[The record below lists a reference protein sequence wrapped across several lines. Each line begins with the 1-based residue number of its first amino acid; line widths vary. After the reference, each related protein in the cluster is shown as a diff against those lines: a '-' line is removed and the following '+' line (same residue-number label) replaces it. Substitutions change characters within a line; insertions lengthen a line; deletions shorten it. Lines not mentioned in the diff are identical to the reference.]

1 MVHTIMRD
9 PMRPILLATLI
20 MITILLFM
28 NFAVGKEQTKSQ
40 WLNDNPCMIKI
51 VIKEKEISAELH
63 EIDISNISE
72 EIKSISPYDDFPT
85 LVDRDLVLQNSR
97 VIIEYLDE
105 RFPHPPLLPVDP
117 VARAK
122 FRLALDRI
130 EHQWYPEFN
139 NAYQNG
145 ALDDSF
151 KEKIKSY
158 FLEIVPLISD
168 SYFMSEDFG
177 LVDCSLAPLLWRV
190 KCLGLEITENQKI
203 IDDYCERIFNRESFQ
218 ASLTETER
226 DM

>member
-1 MVHTIMRD
+1 MTS
-9 PMRPILLATLI
+9 LANRRSA
-20 MITILLFM
+20 ILLFSLPDCLHSHR
-28 NFAVGKEQTKSQ
+28 TR
-40 WLNDNPCMIKI
+40 L

-63 EIDISNISE
+63 EIDVNDISE
-72 EIKSISPYDDFPT
+72 EVKSISPYDDFPT

-139 NAYQNG
+139 DSYSNG
-145 ALDDSF
+145 SIDDAF
-151 KEKIKSY
+151 VEKIRSY

-168 SYFMSEDFG
+168 HFFMSDEFG

-190 KCLGLEITENQKI
+190 KCLGIQLDKNKSVIEKYS
-203 IDDYCERIFNRESFQ
+203 DRIFNRESFQ
-218 ASLTETER
+218 ASLSETER
-226 DM
+226 DI

>member
-1 MVHTIMRD
+1 MTS
-9 PMRPILLATLI
+9 LANRRSA
-20 MITILLFM
+20 ILLFSLPDCLHSHR
-28 NFAVGKEQTKSQ
+28 TR
-40 WLNDNPCMIKI
+40 L

-85 LVDRDLVLQNSR
+85 LVDRELVLQNSR

-139 NAYQNG
+139 DSYNNG
-145 ALDDSF
+145 KIDNSF
-151 KEKIKSY
+151 VEKIKSY

-168 SYFMSEDFG
+168 DFFMSEDFG
-177 LVDCSLAPLLWRV
+177 LVDCSLAPLLWRI
-190 KCLGLEITENQKI
+190 KCLGIQLDKNKSV
-203 IDDYCERIFNRESFQ
+203 IDKYSERIFNRESFQ
-218 ASLTETER
+218 ASLSETER
-226 DM
+226 DI

>member
-1 MVHTIMRD
+1 MTS
-9 PMRPILLATLI
+9 LANRRSA
-20 MITILLFM
+20 ILLFSLPDCLHSHR
-28 NFAVGKEQTKSQ
+28 TR
-40 WLNDNPCMIKI
+40 L

-63 EIDISNISE
+63 EVDINNISE
-72 EIKSISPYDDFPT
+72 EIKFISPYDDFPT

-122 FRLALDRI
+122 FRLALDKI

-145 ALDDSF
+145 RVDDPF

-158 FLEIVPLISD
+158 FLEIVPLITNKF
-168 SYFMSEDFG
+168 FMSEDFG
-177 LVDCSLAPLLWRV
+177 LVDCSLAPLLWRI
-190 KCLGLEITENQKI
+190 KSLNIDIMENKKI
-203 IDDYCERIFNRESFQ
+203 IDDYSERIFSKESFQ
-218 ASLTETER
+218 ASLTETEQ

>member
-1 MVHTIMRD
+1 MTS
-9 PMRPILLATLI
+9 LANRRSA
-20 MITILLFM
+20 ILLFSLPDCLHSHR
-28 NFAVGKEQTKSQ
+28 TR
-40 WLNDNPCMIKI
+40 L

-85 LVDRDLVLQNSR
+85 LVDRELVLQNSR

-139 NAYQNG
+139 
-145 ALDDSF
+145 DSYNSGKIDNLF
-151 KEKIKSY
+151 VEKIKSY

-168 SYFMSEDFG
+168 DFFMSEDFG
-177 LVDCSLAPLLWRV
+177 LVDCSLAPLLWRI
-190 KCLGLEITENQKI
+190 KCLGIQLDKNKSV
-203 IDDYCERIFNRESFQ
+203 IDKYSERIFNRESFQ
-218 ASLTETER
+218 ASLSETER
-226 DM
+226 DI

>member
-1 MVHTIMRD
+1 MTS
-9 PMRPILLATLI
+9 LANRRSA
-20 MITILLFM
+20 ILLFSLPDCLHSHR
-28 NFAVGKEQTKSQ
+28 TR
-40 WLNDNPCMIKI
+40 L

-145 ALDDSF
+145 ALDG
-151 KEKIKSY
+151 
-158 FLEIVPLISD
+158 LI
-168 SYFMSEDFG
+168 
-177 LVDCSLAPLLWRV
+177 
-190 KCLGLEITENQKI
+190 
-203 IDDYCERIFNRESFQ
+203 
-218 ASLTETER
+218 
-226 DM
+226 

>member
-1 MVHTIMRD
+1 MTS
-9 PMRPILLATLI
+9 LANRRSA
-20 MITILLFM
+20 ILLFSLPDCLHSHR
-28 NFAVGKEQTKSQ
+28 TR
-40 WLNDNPCMIKI
+40 L

-63 EIDISNISE
+63 EIDVNDISE
-72 EIKSISPYDDFPT
+72 EVKSISPYDDFPT

-139 NAYQNG
+139 DSYSNG
-145 ALDDSF
+145 SIDDAF
-151 KEKIKSY
+151 VEKIRSY
-158 FLEIVPLISD
+158 FLEIVPLITD
-168 SYFMSEDFG
+168 HFFMSDEFG

-190 KCLGLEITENQKI
+190 KCLGIQLDKNKSVIEKYS
-203 IDDYCERIFNRESFQ
+203 DRIFNRESFQ
-218 ASLTETER
+218 ASLSETER
-226 DM
+226 DI

>member
-1 MVHTIMRD
+1 MTS
-9 PMRPILLATLI
+9 LANRRSA
-20 MITILLFM
+20 ILLFS
-28 NFAVGKEQTKSQ
+28 FPDCLHSHRSR
-40 WLNDNPCMIKI
+40 L

-145 ALDDSF
+145 ALEDSF

-177 LVDCSLAPLLWRV
+177 LVDCSLAPLLWRI
-190 KCLGLEITENQKI
+190 KCLGLEITENKKI
-203 IDDYCERIFNRESFQ
+203 IDDYSERIFNRESFQ

>member
-1 MVHTIMRD
+1 MTS
-9 PMRPILLATLI
+9 LANRRSA
-20 MITILLFM
+20 ILLFSLPDCLHSHR
-28 NFAVGKEQTKSQ
+28 TR
-40 WLNDNPCMIKI
+40 L

-63 EIDISNISE
+63 EIDINDISE

-85 LVDRDLVLQNSR
+85 LVDRELVLQNSR

-139 NAYQNG
+139 NSYNNG
-145 ALDDSF
+145 VIEDSF
-151 KEKIKSY
+151 VEKIKSY

-168 SYFMSEDFG
+168 NFFMSEDFG

-190 KCLGLEITENQKI
+190 KCLDIQLDKNKSI
-203 IDDYCERIFNRESFQ
+203 IDKYSDRIFNRESFQ
-218 ASLTETER
+218 ASLSETEK
-226 DM
+226 DI